1 MKALIGVDI
10 GGTKIAIVKGN
21 ENGEILEKIRFEN
34 DLPPK
39 KAIERILESVKKM
52 GSADA
57 IGISCGGPLDTKK
70 GLILSPPN
78 LPGWDEVPIVSL
90 LENATG
96 IPTFLQNDADACA
109 LAEWKHG
116 AGRGCESMI
125 FLTFGTGLGAGLI
138 LDGRLYAGSSGAAG
152 EIGHVAMEK
161 DGPIGYGKHGSLE
174 GFCSGGGIRQIAI
187 AKAQAQFAKGSTPSF
202 CESPDKLESITAKV
216 VADCA
221 SDGHADAIEIYR
233 ECGYMLG
240 RGLAILIDLLNP
252 QRIVIGSIYARSH
265 ALLESSMMDALK
277 KEALPASLANCH
289 ILPAELGETLG
300 DIAALSVAQNGL
312 ERRIGQ

>member
-1 MKALIGVDI
+1 MKNLIGVDI

-34 DLPPK
+34 DLSPK
-39 KAIERILESVKKM
+39 KAIERILDSVEKM

-57 IGISCGGPLDTKK
+57 IGISCGGPLDTKR

-96 IPTFLQNDADACA
+96 LPTFLQNDADACA

-116 AGRGCESMI
+116 AGRGCDSMI

-152 EIGHVAMEK
+152 EIGHVAMET
-161 DGPIGYGKHGSLE
+161 DGPIGYGKRGSLE
-174 GFCSGGGIRQIAI
+174 GFCSGGGIRQTSI
-187 AKAQAQFAKGSTPSF
+187 AKAEAQFAKGCIPSF
-202 CESPDKLESITAKV
+202 CESPDRLESITAKI

-221 SDGHADAIEIYR
+221 NKGHEDALEIYK

-252 QRIVIGSIYARSH
+252 QRIVIGSIYTRSH
-265 ALLESSMMDALK
+265 ALLEDSMMQALK
-277 KEALPASLANCH
+277 KEALPASLANCR
-289 ILPAELGETLG
+289 ILPAALGEALG